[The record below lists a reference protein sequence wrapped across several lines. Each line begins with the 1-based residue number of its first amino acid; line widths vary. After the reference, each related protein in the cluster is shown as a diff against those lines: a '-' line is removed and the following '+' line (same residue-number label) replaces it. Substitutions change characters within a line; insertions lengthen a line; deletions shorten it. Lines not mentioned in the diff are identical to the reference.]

1 MRWRTTSGAAGDHG
15 FALLDALL
23 ATAVVITVTSGIAT
37 LLTWSTRA
45 ASSAGTQTI
54 ATLLA
59 RQKIE
64 QLTALEWTVDRDGVL
79 HSDDSASVA
88 VDPMRETGP
97 GLRPSLASTVDVATP
112 DYMDYVAADGR
123 WCGDRSPP
131 APGAAFVRRW
141 SVVPLPSDPLHTLIL
156 TVSVRPL
163 SEASRSSRVVSSGAT
178 LQAVRTRLFR

>member
-1 MRWRTTSGAAGDHG
+1 MRWRPTSGDRG
-15 FALLDALL
+15 FALLDALI
-23 ATAVVITVTSGIAT
+23 ATALVITVTSGVAT

-45 ASSAGTQTI
+45 ASTAGTRTI

-64 QLTALEWTVDRDGVL
+64 QLTALDWTVDRDGVL

-97 GLRPSLASTVDVATP
+97 GLRPSLASTVDVDTP
-112 DYMDYVAADGR
+112 DYVDYVAADGR
-123 WCGDRSPP
+123 WCGNRPP

-141 SVVPLPSDPLHTLIL
+141 SVVPLPFDPLHTLIL
-156 TVSVRPL
+156 TASVRPL
-163 SEASRSSRVVSSGAT
+163 SEASRSSSGAT
-178 LQAVRTRLFR
+178 VQTVRTRLFQ